1 MKSTSFFKR
10 HPKLSIVFFNLVL
23 LLFIFILFEILLR
36 IFTPNW
42 LQYKMKMLN
51 SGEFKG
57 YGTDANWNIKYN
69 NGEFYSL
76 MPNSTFKIYHF
87 EYENTVHAN
96 NLGGRSSVPD
106 EILDTTQLI
115 PFTGDSFIMGVG
127 VEDTETVVSL
137 AKKNMHY
144 NLLNLGIAG
153 TGMHVQR
160 KVINARYNELG
171 QPKVIIYGFWT
182 GNDFDDIIK
191 ENEKELD
198 SSSSLVKKPA
208 GNNESVSTHG
218 FWWKVNYYI
227 NHNRLLNKLY
237 SLQLIK
243 QKILNIKNK
252 SSNTDPIDPFFLIIN
267 NQNTDYI
274 TQVKKYLDKE
284 IEALSKEPYKSII
297 VIMPDKYEVM
307 PDQRKNMLAYYNLD
321 EKNIDISLPN
331 KILKETLNKYKINYI
346 DATECIARQ
355 GDAEKLFYVR
365 DNHFTKSGQQV
376 FFDCIADSL
385 ENTIQSLKAKN

>member
-1 MKSTSFFKR
+1 
-10 HPKLSIVFFNLVL
+10 
-23 LLFIFILFEILLR
+23 
-36 IFTPNW
+36 
-42 LQYKMKMLN
+42 MLN

-87 EYENTVHAN
+87 EYENTVHVN
-96 NLGGRSSVPD
+96 NLGGRSSAPN
-106 EILDTTQLI
+106 EIIDTTQVI

-137 AKKNMHY
+137 AKKNIHY
-144 NLLNLGIAG
+144 NFLNLGMAG

-160 KVINARYNELG
+160 RIISNRYNELG
-171 QPKVIIYGFWT
+171 NPNVVIYGFWT
-182 GNDFDDIIK
+182 GNDFDDILQ

-198 SSSSLVKKPA
+198 SSSLKVTKPA
-208 GNNESVSTHG
+208 DTTDPVSNHG

-237 SLQLIK
+237 SLQFIK

-252 SSNTDPIDPFFLIIN
+252 NSNTDPIDPFFLIIN
-267 NQNTDYI
+267 NKNTEYL
-274 TQVKKYLDKE
+274 TQVKNSLDKE
-284 IEALSKEPYKSII
+284 IEALSKEPYRSSV
-297 VIMPDKYEVM
+297 VIMPDKYEVL
-307 PDQRKNMLAYYNLD
+307 PELRKNMLAYYNID

-331 KILKETLNKYKINYI
+331 KMLKETLEKYKINYI

-365 DNHFTKSGQQV
+365 DNHFTKAGQKV

-385 ENTIQSLKAKN
+385 ANTIQSLKTKK